1 MVRPPRN
8 LLLAR
13 MQPDDL
19 DRLAPALEL
28 VRLQTRAVTV
38 SPGEPIAH
46 VHFLEEGLGSTVV
59 PGDPVEIGMMGR
71 EGLTG
76 LSVLLGVDR
85 SPHETFM
92 QVGGEALR
100 IEAGRL
106 GAAMGESPSL
116 REHLLAYAHAFQVQ
130 TAQTVHAN
138 SRFKLETR
146 LARWLLMSHDRM
158 PGNEIPLTHEF
169 LAIMLG
175 VRRAGVTVALH
186 TLEGERLIRARRG
199 SVTVTDRAGL
209 EGMAGAAYGT
219 AEAEYERLF
228 GPLRRGRAEA

>member
-1 MVRPPRN
+1 VTREPQN

-13 MQPDDL
+13 MRRDDL
-19 DRLAPALEL
+19 DRLAPGLEP
-28 VRLQTRAVTV
+28 VTLQIREVVVPA
-38 SPGEPIAH
+38 GEPIAH

-59 PGDPVEIGMMGR
+59 PHDPVEIGMMGR

-76 LSVLLGVDR
+76 VSVLFGVDR

-92 QVGGEALR
+92 QVGGGALR

-106 GAAMGESPSL
+106 RAAMDESPGL
-116 REHLLAYAHAFQVQ
+116 TAHLLRYAHAFQVQ

-146 LARWLLMSHDRM
+146 LARWLLMAHDRM
-158 PGNEIPLTHEF
+158 PGDEIPLTHEF

-186 TLEGERLIRARRG
+186 ALEGERLIRARRG
-199 SVTVTDRAGL
+199 SVTVVERPGL
-209 EGMAGAAYGT
+209 EAAAGAAYGT
-219 AEAEYERLF
+219 AEAEYERHF
-228 GPLRRGRAEA
+228 GPLRRGSA